1 MKVLSVQCAVRIH
14 AATLP
19 PQQPNTM
26 AAKKYDE
33 SSVKKL
39 RGIEPV
45 QRLPG
50 MYTRTS
56 DPTHIIQEAIDNA
69 ADEAFGEHA
78 DRIDVTVHRDGSVS
92 VADNGRGIPV
102 GLHPEEKIPT
112 VQLVL
117 TELHAGA
124 KFSKS
129 EADAAYKFSG
139 GLHGVGV
146 SVTNAL
152 SERLEVEVKREGA
165 IHRIVFENGAVKE
178 KLRKGKSIPAR
189 DTGTQLRIWPNKK
202 YFDSPKVVLPD
213 LERIVRSKAV
223 LLPGVKV
230 TLNVEGAKETTTREW
245 SYPEGMKGYLAELL
259 AGTEPVAPIFDGEK
273 YVTES
278 NGFAIGEGA
287 GWAFAFV
294 EEGKGS
300 GESYANL
307 IPTVAGGTHEA
318 GLRDGIFEAVK
329 AFAEHHN
336 MMPRGIKLMADDVW
350 SRTIYFLSA
359 KVLEP
364 QFHGQTKEKLSNRDA
379 IKLVSSMVRDPF
391 ELWMNSH
398 VDWGR
403 RIADVVI
410 KQAVERSRSVT
421 KVERKKSSSVVILP
435 EKLTDCESTD
445 TNDNELFLVEGDSAG
460 GSAKQAR
467 DKRFQAIYKMR
478 GKALNSWEVKREL
491 LFSNV
496 EIHDIAVAIG
506 VDPHGESDEPD
517 VSGLRY
523 GKIASMTDADVD
535 GAHISVLLLTL
546 FYRHFPK
553 LIELGHIYVA
563 SPPLYKIDVPA
574 QGKRPAKKLYAL
586 DEEERKSILDRARDE
601 GVRPE
606 SIKIQRFKG
615 LGEMNPD
622 QLWETTLC
630 PDTRRLLQ
638 VRIEDREQT
647 YTIFNMLMSKREAD
661 KRWAWMEEKGDQVE
675 ADV

>member
-1 MKVLSVQCAVRIH
+1 M
-14 AATLP
+14 P
-19 PQQPNTM
+19 
-26 AAKKYDE
+26 AKKYDE

-69 ADEAFGEHA
+69 ADEAFGGHA
-78 DRIDVTVHRDGSVS
+78 DRIEVTVHRDGSVT

-112 VQLVL
+112 VQLVF

-152 SERLEVEVKREGA
+152 SERLEVEVKREGGV
-165 IHRIVFENGAVKE
+165 HRIVFENGAVKE
-178 KLRKGKSIPAR
+178 KLKKGKSIPAK

-202 YFDSPKVVLPD
+202 YFDSSKVVLPD

-230 TLNVEGAKETTTREW
+230 TLNMEGAKETTTREW

-259 AGTEPVAPIFDGEK
+259 AGVEPVAPIFDGEK
-273 YVTES
+273 YVAEA

-294 EEGKGS
+294 EEGKGG

-336 MMPRGIKLMADDVW
+336 MMPRGIKLVADDVW

-379 IKLVSSMVRDPF
+379 MKLVSSMVRDPF

-410 KQAVERSRSVT
+410 KQAVERSRAVT
-421 KVERKKSSSVVILP
+421 KVERKKSSSVVMLP
-435 EKLTDCESTD
+435 EKLTDCESTE
-445 TNDNELFLVEGDSAG
+445 TSENELFLVEGDSAG

-491 LFSNV
+491 LFSNA

-506 VDPHGESDEPD
+506 VDPHGEGDEPD

-535 GAHISVLLLTL
+535 GAHIAVLLLTL

-563 SPPLYKIDVPA
+563 SPPLYKIDIPA
-574 QGKRPAKKLYAL
+574 QGKRPAKKMYAL

-601 GVRPE
+601 GMKLE

-615 LGEMNPD
+615 LGEMNPE

-638 VRIEDREQT
+638 VRIEDRGQT
-647 YTIFNMLMSKREAD
+647 YAIFNMLMSKREAD
-661 KRWAWMEEKGDQVE
+661 KRWAWMEEKGDTVE

>member
-1 MKVLSVQCAVRIH
+1 
-14 AATLP
+14 
-19 PQQPNTM
+19 M
-26 AAKKYDE
+26 AAKTYDE
-33 SSVKKL
+33 ASVKKL

-69 ADEAFGEHA
+69 ADEAVGGHA
-78 DRIDVTVHRDGSVS
+78 DRIDVTLHRDQSVT
-92 VADNGRGIPV
+92 VTDNGRGIPV
-102 GLHPEEKIPT
+102 GPHPEEKIPT
-112 VQLVL
+112 VQLVF

-124 KFSKS
+124 KFSRT

-152 SERLEVEVKREGA
+152 SERLEVEVKRDGGVY
-165 IHRIVFENGAVKE
+165 RIVFANGAVAH
-178 KLRKGKSIPAR
+178 KLKRLRSCPAKQ
-189 DTGTQLRIWPNKK
+189 TGTSLRIWPNTK
-202 YFDSPKVVLPD
+202 YFDSPKVSLPD

-223 LLPGVKV
+223 LLPGVEV
-230 TLNVEGAKETTTREW
+230 ALNIEGPKETTTRTW
-245 SYPEGMKGYLAELL
+245 SYPEGMKGYLTELL
-259 AGTEPVAPIFDGEK
+259 AEAQPVAAVFDGEN
-273 YVTES
+273 YIRERD
-278 NGFAIGEGA
+278 GFAVGEGA
-287 GWAFAFV
+287 AWAFAFV
-294 EEGKGS
+294 EEDKGY

-307 IPTVAGGTHEA
+307 IPTPAGGTHEA

-329 AFAEHHN
+329 AFVEHHD
-336 MMPRGIKLMADDVW
+336 MMPRGIRLVAEDVW
-350 SRTIYFLSA
+350 SRTVFFLSA
-359 KVLEP
+359 RVLEP

-379 IKLVSSMVRDPF
+379 FKLVSSMVRDPL
-391 ELWMNSH
+391 ELWLNRN
-398 VDWGR
+398 VEWGR
-403 RIADVVI
+403 KIAELVI
-410 KQAVERSRSVT
+410 RQAVERSRSVQ

-435 EKLTDCESTD
+435 EKLTDCET
-445 TNDNELFLVEGDSAG
+445 TRIEENELFLVEGDSAG

-506 VDPHGESDEPD
+506 VDPHGPDAEPD
-517 VSGLRY
+517 LSGLRY

-535 GAHISVLLLTL
+535 GAHIAVLLLTL

-553 LIELGHIYVA
+553 LIERGHIYVA
-563 SPPLYKIDVPA
+563 SPPLYKIEIPA
-574 QGKRPAKKLYAL
+574 LGKRPAKKLYAL
-586 DEEERKSILDRARDE
+586 DEEERKSIFDRARDD
-601 GVRPE
+601 GVKAD
-606 SIKIQRFKG
+606 SIGIQRFKG
-615 LGEMNPD
+615 LGEMNPE

-638 VRIEDREQT
+638 VRIEDRDQT
-647 YTIFNMLMSKREAD
+647 YAVFNMLMSKREAE
-661 KRWAWMEEKGDQVE
+661 RRCAWMEEKGDQVE

>member
-1 MKVLSVQCAVRIH
+1 MAV
-14 AATLP
+14 
-19 PQQPNTM
+19 
-26 AAKKYDE
+26 KKYDE
-33 SSVKKL
+33 SSVQKI

-78 DRIDVTVHRDGSVS
+78 NQIDVTLHRDGSVT
-92 VADNGRGIPV
+92 VTDNGRGIPV
-102 GLHPEEKIPT
+102 GMHPVEKIPT
-112 VQLVL
+112 VQLVF

-129 EADAAYKFSG
+129 AADAAYKFSG

-152 SERLEVEVKREGA
+152 AERLEVDIKREGA
-165 IHRIVFENGAVKE
+165 LHRIVFEDGVVMQKLKKVKA
-178 KLRKGKSIPAR
+178 LPAK
-189 DTGTQLRIWPNKK
+189 DTGTSLRIWPNKK
-202 YFDSPKVVLPD
+202 YFDSPKISLPD

-230 TLNVEGAKETTTREW
+230 SLNIEGPKETTSRTW
-245 SYPEGMKGYLAELL
+245 TYPEGMKGYLKEML
-259 AGTEPVAPIFDGEK
+259 AGAEPVGEIFDGEN
-273 YVTES
+273 YITEA
-278 NGFAIGEGA
+278 NGYALGEGA
-287 GWAFAFV
+287 GWAFAV
-294 EEGKGS
+294 VDEAKGY

-307 IPTVAGGTHEA
+307 IPTPAGGTHES
-318 GLRDGIFEAVK
+318 GLRDGIFDAVK

-350 SRTIYFLSA
+350 SKTIYFLSA

-379 IKLVSSMVRDPF
+379 FKLVATMVRDPF
-391 ELWMNSH
+391 ELWLNTH
-398 VDWGR
+398 VEFGR
-403 RIADVVI
+403 KIAEVVI
-410 KQAVERSRSVT
+410 RQAVERSRSVQ
-421 KVERKKSSSVVILP
+421 KVERKKSSSVVMLP
-435 EKLTDCESTD
+435 EKLTDCEASDITQ
-445 TNDNELFLVEGDSAG
+445 NELFLVEGDSAG

-478 GKALNSWEVKREL
+478 GKALNSWEVKRDL
-491 LFSNV
+491 LFSNA

-506 VDPHGESDEPD
+506 VDPHEAGTEPD
-517 VSGLRY
+517 LSGLRY

-553 LIELGHIYVA
+553 LIENGNIYIA
-563 SPPLYKIDVPA
+563 SPPLYKIDIPA

-586 DEEERKSILDRARDE
+586 DEEERKSTLDRARDE
-601 GVRPE
+601 GIKVD
-606 SIKIQRFKG
+606 SIRIQRFKG
-615 LGEMNPD
+615 LGEMNPE

-638 VRIEDREQT
+638 VRIEDRDT
-647 YTIFNMLMSKREAD
+647 TLALFNMLMSKRESEA
-661 KRWAWMEEKGDQVE
+661 RCAWMEEKGDQVE

>member
-1 MKVLSVQCAVRIH
+1 M
-14 AATLP
+14 AT
-19 PQQPNTM
+19 
-26 AAKKYDE
+26 KKYDE
-33 SSVKKL
+33 ASVRKL

-50 MYTRTS
+50 MYTRIN

-69 ADEAFGEHA
+69 ADEAFGGHA
-78 DRIDVTVHRDGSVS
+78 NRIDVTVHRDGSVT

-102 GLHPEEKIPT
+102 GMHPEEKIPT
-112 VQLVL
+112 VELVF

-124 KFSKS
+124 KFSKT

-152 SERLEVEVKREGA
+152 SERLELEVRREGGV
-165 IHRIVFENGAVKE
+165 HVIVFENGAVAQ
-178 KLRKGKSIPAR
+178 KLKRIGNAGRNES
-189 DTGTQLRIWPNKK
+189 GTKLTIWPNKK
-202 YFDSPKVVLPD
+202 YFDSPKVSLPD

-223 LLPGVKV
+223 LLPGVQV
-230 TLNVEGAKETTTREW
+230 TLSIEGPKETTTRRW
-245 SYPEGMKGYLAELL
+245 SYPEGMKDYLKELL
-259 AGTEPVAPIFDGEK
+259 GDNEAIAPIFDGEK
-273 YVTES
+273 YVQEG
-278 NGFAIGEGA
+278 NGFAPGEGA

-294 EEGKGS
+294 DEIKGH

-307 IPTVAGGTHEA
+307 IPTPAGGTHEA
-318 GLRDGIFEAVK
+318 GLRDGVFEAVK

-336 MMPRGIKLMADDVW
+336 MMPRGIKLQSDDIW
-350 SRTIYFLSA
+350 SRTVFFLSA

-379 IKLVSSMVRDPF
+379 LKLVSSMVRDPF
-391 ELWMNSH
+391 ELWLNSH
-398 VDWGR
+398 VDHGR
-403 RIADVVI
+403 RIAELAI
-410 KQAVERSRSVT
+410 RQAVDRSRTVQ
-421 KVERKKSSSVVILP
+421 KVERKKSSSVVMLP
-435 EKLTDCESTD
+435 EKLTDCESTSVQE
-445 TNDNELFLVEGDSAG
+445 NELFLVEGDSAG

-467 DKRFQAIYKMR
+467 DKRYQAIYKMR

-491 LFSNV
+491 LFSNA
-496 EIHDIAVAIG
+496 EIHDIAVAVG
-506 VDPHGESDEPD
+506 VDPHGEEDNPD
-517 VSGLRY
+517 LSGLRY

-553 LIELGHIYVA
+553 LIEQGHIYVA
-563 SPPLYKIDVPA
+563 CPPLYKVDVPA
-574 QGKRPAKKLYAL
+574 QGKKPARKLYAL
-586 DEEERKSILDRARDE
+586 DDEELKSIRDRARDD
-601 GVRPE
+601 G
-606 SIKIQRFKG
+606 IKADSLQVQRFKG
-615 LGEMNPD
+615 LGEMNPG

-638 VRIEDREQT
+638 VRIEDRDRT
-647 YTIFNMLMSKREAD
+647 YALFQMLMSKKEAE
-661 KRWAWMEEKGDQVE
+661 RRCAWMEEKGDTVE

>member
-1 MKVLSVQCAVRIH
+1 M
-14 AATLP
+14 T
-19 PQQPNTM
+19 
-26 AAKKYDE
+26 AKRYDE

-69 ADEAFGEHA
+69 ADEAYGEHA
-78 DRIDVTVHRDGSVS
+78 DRIDVTVHRDGSVT

-112 VQLVL
+112 VQLVF

-124 KFSKS
+124 KFART

-152 SERLEVEVKREGA
+152 SERLEVEVRREGGVHA
-165 IHRIVFENGAVKE
+165 MAFADGVVAR
-178 KLRKGKSIPAR
+178 KLKRVRNCAKN
-189 DTGTQLRIWPNKK
+189 DTGTSVHIWPNKK
-202 YFDSPKVVLPD
+202 YFDSPKISLPD

-230 TLNVEGAKETTTREW
+230 TFNIEGAKETTTRTW
-245 SYPEGMKGYLAELL
+245 SYPDGMRGYLTELL
-259 AGTEPVAPIFDGEK
+259 ADAQPVAPIFEGEK
-273 YVTES
+273 YVQEG
-278 NGFAIGEGA
+278 NGFAAGEGA

-294 EEGKGS
+294 EEAKGY

-307 IPTVAGGTHEA
+307 IPTPAGGTHEA
-318 GLRDGIFEAVK
+318 GLREGLFEAIK
-329 AFAEHHN
+329 AFADHHN
-336 MMPRGIKLMADDVW
+336 MMPRGIKLQSDDVW
-350 SRTIYFLSA
+350 SRVVFFLSA

-379 IKLVSSMVRDPF
+379 VKLVSSMVRDPF
-391 ELWMNSH
+391 ELWLSTH
-398 VDWGR
+398 VEHGR
-403 RIADVVI
+403 KIAELAI
-410 KQAVERSRSVT
+410 QQAVERSRSVQ

-435 EKLTDCESTD
+435 EKLTDCESSELGE
-445 TNDNELFLVEGDSAG
+445 NELYLVEGDSAG

-491 LFSNV
+491 LFSNA
-496 EIHDIAVAIG
+496 EIHDIAVAVG

-517 VSGLRY
+517 LSGLRY
-523 GKIASMTDADVD
+523 GKIGSLTDADVD

-553 LIELGHIYVA
+553 LIERGHIYIA
-563 SPPLYKIDVPA
+563 CPPLYKVDVSGHA
-574 QGKRPAKKLYAL
+574 KRPARKLYAL
-586 DEEERKSILDRARDE
+586 DDEELKAILDRARDD
-601 GVRPE
+601 GVKTE
-606 SIKIQRFKG
+606 SISIQRFKG
-615 LGEMNPD
+615 LGEMNPE
-622 QLWETTLC
+622 QLWETTLN

-638 VRIEDREQT
+638 VKIEDRDKT
-647 YTIFNMLMSKREAD
+647 YALFNMLMSRKEAE
-661 KRWAWMEEKGDQVE
+661 RRCAWMEEKGDQVE

>member
-1 MKVLSVQCAVRIH
+1 
-14 AATLP
+14 
-19 PQQPNTM
+19 M
-26 AAKKYDE
+26 AARKYDE

-69 ADEAFGEHA
+69 ADEAVGGHA
-78 DRIDVTVHRDGSVS
+78 DRIDVTLHRDGSVT
-92 VADNGRGIPV
+92 VTDNGRGIPV
-102 GLHPEEKIPT
+102 GMHPEEKIPT
-112 VQLVL
+112 VQLVF

-124 KFSKS
+124 KFSKTA
-129 EADAAYKFSG
+129 ADAAYKFSG

-152 SERLEVEVKREGA
+152 SERLEVEVKRDGGV
-165 IHRIVFENGAVKE
+165 HRIVFENGAVAQKMK
-178 KLRKGKSIPAR
+178 KLRGSPAR
-189 DTGTQLRIWPNKK
+189 ETGTSLRIWPNRK
-202 YFDSPKVVLPD
+202 YFDTPKVSLPD

-223 LLPGVKV
+223 LLPGVRV
-230 TLNVEGAKETTTREW
+230 TLNIEGAQETVTRTW

-259 AGTEPVAPIFDGEK
+259 ADVEPVAAIFDGENYIK
-273 YVTES
+273 EA
-278 NGFAIGEGA
+278 NGYAVGEGA

-294 EEGKGS
+294 EGEKGY

-307 IPTVAGGTHEA
+307 IPTPAGGTHEA

-336 MMPRGIKLMADDVW
+336 MMPRGIRLMADDVW
-350 SRTIYFLSA
+350 SRTVYFLSA

-364 QFHGQTKEKLSNRDA
+364 QFHGQTKEKMSNRDA
-379 IKLVSSMVRDPF
+379 LKLVSTMVRDPF
-391 ELWMNSH
+391 ELWLNGH
-398 VDWGR
+398 VEWGR
-403 RIADVVI
+403 RIADLVI
-410 KQAVERSRSVT
+410 RQAVERSRAVQ
-421 KVERKKSSSVVILP
+421 KVERRKSSSVVILP
-435 EKLTDCESTD
+435 EKLTDCETTSLEE
-445 TNDNELFLVEGDSAG
+445 NELFLVEGDSAG

-491 LFSNV
+491 LFSNA

-506 VDPHGESDEPD
+506 VDPHGTDAEPD
-517 VSGLRY
+517 LAGLRY

-553 LIELGHIYVA
+553 LIERGHIYVA
-563 SPPLYKIDVPA
+563 SPPLYKIDIPA
-574 QGKRPAKKLYAL
+574 HGKRPAKKLYAL
-586 DEEERKSILDRARDE
+586 DEEERKSIFDRARDE
-601 GVRPE
+601 GIKAE
-606 SIKIQRFKG
+606 SLKIQRFKG
-615 LGEMNPD
+615 LGEMNPE

-647 YTIFNMLMSKREAD
+647 LALFNMLMSKREAEQ
-661 KRWAWMEEKGDQVE
+661 RCAWMEEKGDQVE

>member
-1 MKVLSVQCAVRIH
+1 MAV
-14 AATLP
+14 
-19 PQQPNTM
+19 
-26 AAKKYDE
+26 KKYDE

-69 ADEAFGEHA
+69 ADESFGGHA
-78 DRIDVTVHRDGSVS
+78 DRVDVTLHRDGSVT
-92 VADNGRGIPV
+92 VTDNGRGIPV
-102 GLHPEEKIPT
+102 GPHPVEKIPT

-124 KFSKS
+124 KFSKT
-129 EADAAYKFSG
+129 EADSAYKFSG

-165 IHRIVFENGAVKE
+165 VYRIVFANGAVAE
-178 KLRKGKSIPAR
+178 KLKRLRNCPAR
-189 DTGTQLRIWPNKK
+189 DTGTSLRIWPNKK
-202 YFDSPKVVLPD
+202 YFDSPKVSLPD

-230 TLNVEGAKETTTREW
+230 TLNIEGTKETTTHSW

-259 AGTEPVAPIFDGEK
+259 ADAQPVAAIFDGENYIK
-273 YVTES
+273 EA
-278 NGFAIGEGA
+278 NGYAVGEGA
-287 GWAFAFV
+287 GWAVAFV
-294 EEGKGS
+294 EEIKGY

-307 IPTVAGGTHEA
+307 IPTPAGGTHEA
-318 GLRDGIFEAVK
+318 GLRDGLFDAVK

-336 MMPRGIKLMADDVW
+336 MMPRGVKLMADDVW
-350 SRTIYFLSA
+350 SRAVYFLSA

-364 QFHGQTKEKLSNRDA
+364 QFHGQTKEKISNRDA
-379 IKLVSSMVRDPF
+379 FKLVSTMVRDPF
-391 ELWMNSH
+391 ELWLNSH

-403 RIADVVI
+403 KIAELVI
-410 KQAVERSRSVT
+410 RQAVERSRSVE
-421 KVERKKSSSVVILP
+421 KIERKKSSGVVILP
-435 EKLTDCESTD
+435 EKLTDCEITD
-445 TNDNELFLVEGDSAG
+445 CAENELFLVEGDSAG

-491 LFSNV
+491 LFSNA

-506 VDPHGESDEPD
+506 VDPHGTDTDPD
-517 VSGLRY
+517 LSGLRY

-535 GAHISVLLLTL
+535 GAHIAVLLLTL

-553 LIELGHIYVA
+553 LIERGHIYVA
-563 SPPLYKIDVPA
+563 SPPLYKIDIPA

-586 DEEERKSILDRARDE
+586 DEEERKSIFDRASDE
-601 GVRPE
+601 GIKTE

-615 LGEMNPD
+615 LGEMNPE

-638 VRIEDREQT
+638 VRIEDREHT
-647 YTIFNMLMSKREAD
+647 LAMFNMLMSKREAE
-661 KRWAWMEEKGDQVE
+661 RRCAWMEEKGDQVE

>member
-1 MKVLSVQCAVRIH
+1 
-14 AATLP
+14 
-19 PQQPNTM
+19 M
-26 AAKKYDE
+26 AQKKYDE
-33 SSVKKL
+33 ASVKKL

-50 MYTRTS
+50 MYTRTT

-69 ADEAFGEHA
+69 ADEAFGGHA
-78 DRIDVTVHRDGSVS
+78 NRIDVTLHRDGSVS

-102 GLHPEEKIPT
+102 GMHPEEKIPT
-112 VQLVL
+112 VQLVF

-124 KFSKS
+124 KFSKT

-152 SERLEVEVKREGA
+152 SERLEVEVRRDGGV
-165 IHRIVFENGAVKE
+165 HVIVFENGVVAQKM
-178 KLRKGKSIPAR
+178 KRTGNAGR
-189 DTGTQLRIWPNKK
+189 NDTGTALRIWPNRK
-202 YFDSPKVVLPD
+202 YFDSPKISVPD

-223 LLPGVKV
+223 LLPGVQV
-230 TLNVEGAKETTTREW
+230 TLNIEGPKETTTRTW
-245 SYPEGMKGYLAELL
+245 SYPEGMKGYLQELL
-259 AGTEPVAPIFDGEK
+259 GENEAVAPIFDGEK
-273 YVTES
+273 YVQEA
-278 NGFAIGEGA
+278 NGFAPGEGA

-294 EEGKGS
+294 EELKGY

-307 IPTVAGGTHEA
+307 IPTPAGGTHEA
-318 GLRDGIFEAVK
+318 GLRDGVFEAVK

-336 MMPRGIKLMADDVW
+336 MMPRGIKLQSDDIW
-350 SRTIYFLSA
+350 SRTVFFLSA

-364 QFHGQTKEKLSNRDA
+364 QFHGQTKEKLSSRDA
-379 IKLVSSMVRDPF
+379 LKLVSSMVRDPF
-391 ELWMNSH
+391 ELWLNSH
-398 VDWGR
+398 VDYGR
-403 RIADVVI
+403 KIAELAV
-410 KQAVERSRSVT
+410 KQAVERSRSVQ
-421 KVERKKSSSVVILP
+421 KVERKKSSSVVMLP
-435 EKLTDCESTD
+435 EKLTDCESTHI
-445 TNDNELFLVEGDSAG
+445 NENELFLVEGDSAG

-491 LFSNV
+491 LFSNA
-496 EIHDIAVAIG
+496 EIHDIAVAVG
-506 VDPHGESDEPD
+506 VDPHGENDEPD
-517 VSGLRY
+517 LSGLRY

-553 LIELGHIYVA
+553 LIERGHIYVA
-563 SPPLYKIDVPA
+563 CPPLYKVDVPA
-574 QGKRPAKKLYAL
+574 QGKKPARKQYAL
-586 DEEERKSILDRARDE
+586 DDEELKSIRERAIDD
-601 GVRPE
+601 GAKPE
-606 SIKIQRFKG
+606 ALSVQRFKG
-615 LGEMNPD
+615 LGEMNPG

-647 YTIFNMLMSKREAD
+647 FTLFNMLMSKKEAE
-661 KRWAWMEEKGDQVE
+661 RRCAWMEEKGDQVE

>member
-1 MKVLSVQCAVRIH
+1 MAVR
-14 AATLP
+14 
-19 PQQPNTM
+19 
-26 AAKKYDE
+26 KYDE
-33 SSVKKL
+33 ASVRKL

-69 ADEAFGEHA
+69 ADEAYGGHA
-78 DRIDVTVHRDGSVS
+78 TRIDVTVHRDGSVTVS
-92 VADNGRGIPV
+92 DNGRGIPV
-102 GLHPEEKIPT
+102 GIHPEERIPT

-124 KFSKS
+124 KFSKDDV
-129 EADAAYKFSG
+129 DAAYKFSG

-152 SERLEVEVKREGA
+152 SERLEVEVRREGQ
-165 IHRIVFENGAVKE
+165 IHAMAFANGAVAQ
-178 KLRKGKSIPAR
+178 KLKVKGKCSR
-189 DTGTQLRIWPNKK
+189 NDTGTSLSIWPNHK
-202 YFDSPKVVLPD
+202 YFDSPKVSLPD

-230 TLNVEGAKETTTREW
+230 TLNIEGSKETTSRTW
-245 SYPEGMKGYLAELL
+245 NYPEGMKGYLEELL
-259 AGTEPVAPIFDGEK
+259 AEAQPVAPIFVGDK
-273 YVTES
+273 YVQEA
-278 NGFAIGEGA
+278 NGFAVGEGA

-294 EEGKGS
+294 EDGKGY

-307 IPTVAGGTHEA
+307 IPTPAGGTHEA
-318 GLRDGIFEAVK
+318 GLRDGIFDAIR

-336 MMPRGIKLMADDVW
+336 MMPRGIRLQADDVW
-350 SRTIYFLSA
+350 SRTVYFLSA

-379 IKLVSSMVRDPF
+379 LKLVSAMARDPF
-391 ELWMNSH
+391 ELWLNTH
-398 VDWGR
+398 VDYGR
-403 RIADVVI
+403 KIAELAI
-410 KQAVERSRSVT
+410 RAAVERSRTVQ
-421 KVERKKSSSVVILP
+421 KVERKKSSSVVMLP
-435 EKLTDCESTD
+435 EKLTDCESSD
-445 TNDNELFLVEGDSAG
+445 LAENELFLVEGDSAG

-491 LFSNV
+491 LFSNA
-496 EIHDIAVAIG
+496 EIHDIAVAVG
-506 VDPHGESDEPD
+506 VDPHGEGDEPD
-517 VSGLRY
+517 LSGLRY
-523 GKIASMTDADVD
+523 GKIASLTDADVD

-553 LIELGHIYVA
+553 LIERGHIYVGC
-563 SPPLYKIDVPA
+563 PPLYKVDVPA
-574 QGKRPAKKLYAL
+574 QGKRPAKKVYAL
-586 DEEERKSILDRARDE
+586 DDEELKTLLDRVRDD
-601 GVRPE
+601 GIRVE
-606 SIKIQRFKG
+606 SLSIQRFKG
-615 LGEMNPD
+615 LGEMNPT

-638 VRIEDREQT
+638 VKIEDRGKT
-647 YTIFNMLMSKREAD
+647 YALFNMLI
-661 KRWAWMEEKGDQVE
+661 
-675 ADV
+675 

>member
-1 MKVLSVQCAVRIH
+1 
-14 AATLP
+14 
-19 PQQPNTM
+19 M
-26 AAKKYDE
+26 AKRYDE

-78 DRIDVTVHRDGSVS
+78 KRIDVTLHRDGSVT
-92 VADNGRGIPV
+92 VADDGRGIPV
-102 GLHPEEKIPT
+102 GLHPTEKIPT
-112 VQLVL
+112 VELVF

-124 KFSKS
+124 KFSRT

-165 IHRIVFENGAVKE
+165 VHRVVFENGAVRE
-178 KLRKGKSIPAR
+178 KLKKIKTCGPR

-202 YFDSPKVVLPD
+202 YFDSPKVVMTD

-230 TLNVEGAKETTTREW
+230 TLNIEGAKDTESRTW
-245 SYPEGMKGYLAELL
+245 SYPEGMKGYLADLL
-259 AGTEPVAPIFDGEK
+259 ADSQAVAPIFDGEK
-273 YVTES
+273 YATEA

-294 EEGKGS
+294 EEKGY

-307 IPTVAGGTHEA
+307 IPTPAGGTHEA

-336 MMPRGIKLMADDVW
+336 MMPRGIRLMADDVW
-350 SRTIYFLSA
+350 SRTVFFLSA

-379 IKLVSSMVRDPF
+379 VKLVSSMVRDPF

-398 VDWGR
+398 VDFGR
-403 RIADVVI
+403 KIADLSI
-410 KQAVERSRSVT
+410 RQAIERSKSVQ

-445 TNDNELFLVEGDSAG
+445 IGENELFLVEGDSAG

-506 VDPHGESDEPD
+506 VDPHGEDDSPD
-517 VSGLRY
+517 LSGLRY

-553 LIELGHIYVA
+553 LIERGHIFVA
-563 SPPLYKIDVPA
+563 SPPLYKIDIPA
-574 QGKRPAKKLYAL
+574 QGKRPMRKLYAL
-586 DEEERKSILDRARDE
+586 DEEERKSILDRARDD
-601 GVRPE
+601 GIRVE
-606 SIKIQRFKG
+606 SIRIQRFKG

-622 QLWETTLC
+622 QLWETALC
-630 PDTRRLLQ
+630 PDTRRLLK
-638 VRIEDREQT
+638 VRIEDRDAT
-647 YTIFNMLMSKREAD
+647 YRIFNMLMSKREAE
-661 KRWAWMEEKGDQVE
+661 KRCAWMEEKGDTVE

>member
-1 MKVLSVQCAVRIH
+1 MS
-14 AATLP
+14 
-19 PQQPNTM
+19 NM

-33 SSVKKL
+33 SSVRKL

-50 MYTRTS
+50 MYTRTT

-69 ADEAFGEHA
+69 ADEAFGGHA
-78 DRIDVTVHRDGSVS
+78 DRIDVTLHRDGSVT
-92 VADNGRGIPV
+92 VTDNGRGIPV
-102 GLHPEEKIPT
+102 GMHPEEKIPT

-124 KFSKS
+124 KFSKNES
-129 EADAAYKFSG
+129 DAAYKFSG
-139 GLHGVGV
+139 GLHGVV
-146 SVTNAL
+146 ISVTNAL
-152 SERLEVEVKREGA
+152 AERLEVEVKREGGC
-165 IHRIVFENGAVKE
+165 HRIVFENGVVRE
-178 KLRKGKSIPAR
+178 KLKLVRKCGPR
-189 DTGTQLRIWPNKK
+189 DSGTSLRIWPNRK
-202 YFDSPKVVLPD
+202 YFDSPKVSLPD

-230 TLNVEGAKETTTREW
+230 TLDIEGPKETETRTW
-245 SYPEGMKGYLAELL
+245 SYPEGMKGYLSELL
-259 AGTEPVAPIFDGEK
+259 AEAQPVAPIFDGEK
-273 YVTES
+273 YVTEPD
-278 NGFAIGEGA
+278 GFAVGEGA
-287 GWAFAFV
+287 GWAFAFID
-294 EEGKGS
+294 EGKGG

-307 IPTVAGGTHEA
+307 IPTPAGGTHEA

-329 AFAEHHN
+329 AFAEHHS
-336 MMPRGIKLMADDVW
+336 MMPRGIKLMPDDVW

-403 RIADVVI
+403 RIAELVI
-410 KQAVERSRSVT
+410 RQAVERSRSVT
-421 KVERKKSSSVVILP
+421 KVERRKSSSVVILP
-435 EKLTDCESTD
+435 EKLTDCESTVIRE
-445 TNDNELFLVEGDSAG
+445 NELFLVEGDSAG

-467 DKRFQAIYKMR
+467 DNRFQAIYKMR

-496 EIHDIAVAIG
+496 EIHDIAVAVG
-506 VDPHGESDEPD
+506 VDPHGDSDEPD
-517 VSGLRY
+517 LSGLRY

-553 LIELGHIYVA
+553 LIEHGHIYVA

-586 DEEERKSILDRARDE
+586 DEEERKSIVDRARDD
-601 GVRPE
+601 GVKPE
-606 SIKIQRFKG
+606 SLRIQRFKG
-615 LGEMNPD
+615 LGEMNPE

-638 VRIEDREQT
+638 VRIEDREKT
-647 YTIFNMLMSKREAD
+647 FAIFNMLMSKREAD
-661 KRWAWMEEKGDQVE
+661 KRCAWMEEKGDTVE

>member
-1 MKVLSVQCAVRIH
+1 
-14 AATLP
+14 
-19 PQQPNTM
+19 M
-26 AAKKYDE
+26 AAKRYDE

-69 ADEAFGEHA
+69 ADEALGGHA
-78 DRIDVTVHRDGSVS
+78 DRIDVTVHRDGSVT
-92 VADNGRGIPV
+92 VTDNGRGIPV

-112 VQLVL
+112 VELVL

-124 KFSKS
+124 KFART

-152 SERLEVEVKREGA
+152 SERLEVEVKRDGDVHEIA
-165 IHRIVFENGAVKE
+165 FTNGAVSR
-178 KLRKGKSIPAR
+178 KLKRVRSCKKNE
-189 DTGTQLRIWPNKK
+189 TGTSLRIWPNKK
-202 YFDSPKVVLPD
+202 YFDSAKVSLD
-213 LERIVRSKAV
+213 ELERIVRSKAV

-230 TLNVEGAKETTTREW
+230 TLNIEGAKETSQRTW
-245 SYPEGMKGYLAELL
+245 SYPEGMKGYLSELL
-259 AGTEPVAPIFDGEK
+259 AQSQPVAPIFDGEK
-273 YVTES
+273 YVQEAD
-278 NGFAIGEGA
+278 GFAVGEGA

-294 EEGKGS
+294 EDDKGA

-307 IPTVAGGTHEA
+307 IPTPAGGTHEA
-318 GLRDGIFEAVK
+318 GLREGVFDAIK
-329 AFAEHHN
+329 AFAEHHS
-336 MMPRGIKLMADDVW
+336 MTPRGIKLLPDDAW
-350 SRTIYFLSA
+350 SRTVFFLSA
-359 KVLEP
+359 RVLEP

-379 IKLVSSMVRDPF
+379 VKLVSSMVRDPF
-391 ELWMNSH
+391 ELWLNGH

-403 RIADVVI
+403 KIAELVV
-410 KQAVERSRSVT
+410 KQAVERSRAVQ
-421 KVERKKSSSVVILP
+421 KVERRKSSSVVMLP
-435 EKLTDCESTD
+435 EKLTDCEST
-445 TNDNELFLVEGDSAG
+445 NLAENELYLVEGDSAG

-491 LFSNV
+491 LFSNA

-506 VDPHGESDEPD
+506 VDPHGENDDPD
-517 VSGLRY
+517 LSGLRY
-523 GKIASMTDADVD
+523 GKVASMTDADVD

-553 LIELGHIYVA
+553 LIERGHIYVA
-563 SPPLYKIDVPA
+563 SPPLYKVDVPGH
-574 QGKRPAKKLYAL
+574 GKRLQKKLYAL
-586 DEEERKSILDRARDE
+586 DDDELKSILDRARDD
-601 GVRPE
+601 GVKKE
-606 SIKIQRFKG
+606 SVSIQRFKG
-615 LGEMNPD
+615 LGEMNPA
-622 QLWETTLC
+622 QLWETTLN

-638 VRIEDREQT
+638 VRIEDRDNT
-647 YTIFNMLMSKREAD
+647 FKIFNMLMSKKEAE
-661 KRWAWMEEKGDQVE
+661 RRCAWMEEKGGEVE

>member
-1 MKVLSVQCAVRIH
+1 
-14 AATLP
+14 
-19 PQQPNTM
+19 M

-33 SSVKKL
+33 SSVRKL

-78 DRIDVTVHRDGSVS
+78 DRIDVTVHRDGSVTVS
-92 VADNGRGIPV
+92 DNGRGIPV

-112 VQLVL
+112 VQLVF

-124 KFSKS
+124 KFART

-152 SERLEVEVKREGA
+152 SERLEVEVRREGGVHA
-165 IHRIVFENGAVKE
+165 MAFADGAVAR
-178 KLRKGKSIPAR
+178 KLKRVRNCAKN
-189 DTGTQLRIWPNKK
+189 DTGTSVHIWPNKK
-202 YFDSPKVVLPD
+202 YFDSPKVSLPD

-230 TLNVEGAKETTTREW
+230 TLNIEGAKETATRTW
-245 SYPEGMKGYLAELL
+245 SYPDGMKGYLAELL
-259 AGTEPVAPIFDGEK
+259 ADAQPVAPIFEGEK
-273 YVTES
+273 YVQEG
-278 NGFAIGEGA
+278 NGFAAGEGA

-294 EEGKGS
+294 EEAKGY

-307 IPTVAGGTHEA
+307 IPTPAGGTHEA
-318 GLRDGIFEAVK
+318 GLRDGLFEAVK
-329 AFAEHHN
+329 AFADHHN
-336 MMPRGIKLMADDVW
+336 MMPRGIKLQSDDVW
-350 SRTIYFLSA
+350 SRVVFFLSA

-379 IKLVSSMVRDPF
+379 VKLVSSMVRDPF
-391 ELWMNSH
+391 ELWLSTH
-398 VDWGR
+398 VEHGR
-403 RIADVVI
+403 KIADLAI
-410 KQAVERSRSVT
+410 RQAVERSRAVQ

-435 EKLTDCESTD
+435 EKLTDCESGEIGE
-445 TNDNELFLVEGDSAG
+445 NELYLVEGDSAG

-467 DKRFQAIYKMR
+467 NKRFQAIYKMR
-478 GKALNSWEVKREL
+478 GKALNSWEVKREV
-491 LFSNV
+491 LFSNA
-496 EIHDIAVAIG
+496 EIHDIAVAVG
-506 VDPHGESDEPD
+506 VDPHGESDNPD
-517 VSGLRY
+517 LSGLRY
-523 GKIASMTDADVD
+523 GKIGSLTDADVD
-535 GAHISVLLLTL
+535 GAHIAVLLLTL

-553 LIELGHIYVA
+553 LIERGHIYIA
-563 SPPLYKIDVPA
+563 CPPLYKVDVPGH
-574 QGKRPAKKLYAL
+574 GKRPARKLYAL
-586 DEEERKSILDRARDE
+586 DDEELKSILDRARDD
-601 GVRPE
+601 GIRTE
-606 SIKIQRFKG
+606 SISIQRFKG
-615 LGEMNPD
+615 LGEMNPE
-622 QLWETTLC
+622 QLWETTLN

-638 VRIEDREQT
+638 VKIEDRDKT
-647 YTIFNMLMSKREAD
+647 YAMFNMLMSRREAEQ
-661 KRWAWMEEKGDQVE
+661 RCAWMEEKGDQVE

>member
-1 MKVLSVQCAVRIH
+1 MPLNRI
-14 AATLP
+14 TRSGFSE
-19 PQQPNTM
+19 QRM
-26 AAKKYDE
+26 AQKKYDE

-69 ADEAFGEHA
+69 ADEAYGGHA
-78 DRIDVTVHRDGSVS
+78 TRIDVTLHRDGSVTVS
-92 VADNGRGIPV
+92 DDGRGIPV
-102 GLHPEEKIPT
+102 GMHPEEKIPT
-112 VQLVL
+112 VQLVF

-129 EADAAYKFSG
+129 DTEAAYKFSG

-152 SERLEVEVKREGA
+152 SDRLEVEVRREGA
-165 IHRIVFENGAVKE
+165 LHAMVFANGVVDE
-178 KLRKGKSIPAR
+178 KLKVKGKIGKNE
-189 DTGTQLRIWPNKK
+189 TGTLLRIWPNKK
-202 YFDSPKVVLPD
+202 YFDSPKVSLPD

-230 TLNVEGAKETTTREW
+230 TLNIEGPRETTTHNW

-259 AGTEPVAPIFDGEK
+259 ADAQPVAPIFDGEK
-273 YVTES
+273 YVQEA
-278 NGFAIGEGA
+278 NGFAVGEGA

-294 EEGKGS
+294 EELKGY

-307 IPTVAGGTHEA
+307 IPTPAGGTHEA
-318 GLRDGIFEAVK
+318 GLRDGLFEAVK
-329 AFAEHHN
+329 AFAEHHS
-336 MMPRGIKLMADDVW
+336 MMPRGIKLQSDDVW
-350 SRTIYFLSA
+350 SRTVFFLSA

-379 IKLVSSMVRDPF
+379 LKLVSSMVRDPF
-391 ELWMNSH
+391 ELWLNTH
-398 VDWGR
+398 VDQGR
-403 RIADVVI
+403 KIADLVI
-410 KQAVERSRSVT
+410 RQAVERSRSVQ
-421 KVERKKSSSVVILP
+421 KVERKKSSSVVMLP
-435 EKLTDCESTD
+435 EKLTDCESSALA
-445 TNDNELFLVEGDSAG
+445 DNELFLVEGDSAG

-478 GKALNSWEVKREL
+478 GKALNSWEVKRDL
-491 LFSNV
+491 LFSNA
-496 EIHDIAVAIG
+496 EIHDIAVAVG
-506 VDPHGESDEPD
+506 VDPHGDEDTPD
-517 VSGLRY
+517 LSGLRY

-546 FYRHFPK
+546 FYKHFPK
-553 LIELGHIYVA
+553 LIERGHIYVA
-563 SPPLYKIDVPA
+563 CPPLYKVDLPGL
-574 QGKRPAKKLYAL
+574 GKRPPKKVYAL
-586 DEEERKSILDRARDE
+586 DDEERKSILDRARDD
-601 GVRPE
+601 GIKME
-606 SIKIQRFKG
+606 SISIQRFKG
-615 LGEMNPD
+615 LGEMNPG

-638 VRIEDREQT
+638 VRIEDRAHT
-647 YTIFNMLMSKREAD
+647 LAMFNMLMSKKEAES
-661 KRWAWMEEKGDQVE
+661 RCNWMEEKGDQVE

>member
-1 MKVLSVQCAVRIH
+1 
-14 AATLP
+14 
-19 PQQPNTM
+19 M

-33 SSVKKL
+33 ASVKKL

-69 ADEAFGEHA
+69 ADEALGGHA
-78 DRIDVTVHRDGSVS
+78 NRIDVTLHRDQSVT
-92 VADNGRGIPV
+92 VTDNGRGIPV
-102 GLHPEEKIPT
+102 GPHPEEKIPT
-112 VQLVL
+112 VQLVF

-124 KFSKS
+124 KFSRT
-129 EADAAYKFSG
+129 EVDAAYKFSG

-152 SERLEVEVKREGA
+152 SERLEVEGKRDGGVYCISFA
-165 IHRIVFENGAVKE
+165 NGMVAQKLKRLRNCPAKE
-178 KLRKGKSIPAR
+178 
-189 DTGTQLRIWPNKK
+189 TGTSLRIWPNAK
-202 YFDSPKVVLPD
+202 YFDSPKISLPD

-223 LLPGVKV
+223 LLPGVEV
-230 TLNVEGAKETTTREW
+230 TLNIEGPKETATRTW
-245 SYPEGMKGYLAELL
+245 SYPEGMKGYLTELL
-259 AGTEPVAPIFDGEK
+259 AEAQPIAAIFDGEN
-273 YVTES
+273 YIREG
-278 NGFAIGEGA
+278 NGFAAGEGA
-287 GWAFAFV
+287 AWAFAFV
-294 EEGKGS
+294 EEDKGY

-307 IPTVAGGTHEA
+307 IPTPAGGTHEA

-329 AFAEHHN
+329 AFVEHHD
-336 MMPRGIKLMADDVW
+336 MTPRGIKLVAEDVW
-350 SRTIYFLSA
+350 SRTVFFLSA
-359 KVLEP
+359 RVLEP

-379 IKLVSSMVRDPF
+379 VKLVSSMVRDPL
-391 ELWMNSH
+391 ELWLNRN
-398 VDWGR
+398 VEWGR
-403 RIADVVI
+403 KIADLVI
-410 KQAVERSRSVT
+410 RQAVERSRQVQ

-435 EKLTDCESTD
+435 EKLTDCETTSLEE
-445 TNDNELFLVEGDSAG
+445 NELFLVEGDSAG

-491 LFSNV
+491 LFSNA

-506 VDPHGESDEPD
+506 VDPHGSDAEPD
-517 VSGLRY
+517 LSGLRY

-535 GAHISVLLLTL
+535 GAHIAVLLLTL

-553 LIELGHIYVA
+553 LIERGHIYVA
-563 SPPLYKIDVPA
+563 SPPLYKIEIPA

-586 DEEERKSILDRARDE
+586 DEEERKSLLERARDD
-601 GVRPE
+601 GVKVD
-606 SIKIQRFKG
+606 SIRIQRFKG
-615 LGEMNPD
+615 LGEMNPE

-638 VRIEDREQT
+638 VRIEDRDQT
-647 YTIFNMLMSKREAD
+647 FAIFNMLMSKREAE
-661 KRWAWMEEKGDQVE
+661 RRCAWMEEKGDQVE

>member
-1 MKVLSVQCAVRIH
+1 MAV
-14 AATLP
+14 
-19 PQQPNTM
+19 
-26 AAKKYDE
+26 KKYDE
-33 SSVKKL
+33 SSVQKL

-50 MYTRTS
+50 MYTRTA

-78 DRIDVTVHRDGSVS
+78 DRIDVTLHRDGSVT
-92 VADNGRGIPV
+92 VTDNGRGIPV
-102 GLHPEEKIPT
+102 GMHPVEKIPT

-124 KFSKS
+124 KFSRHA
-129 EADAAYKFSG
+129 ADAAYKFSG
-139 GLHGVGV
+139 GLHGVGI

-152 SERLEVEVKREGA
+152 SEKLEVEIKREGA
-165 IHRIVFENGAVKE
+165 LHRIVFADGAVAQ
-178 KLRKGKSIPAR
+178 KLKKVKSLGAR
-189 DTGTQLRIWPNKK
+189 DTGTSLRIWPNKK
-202 YFDSPKVVLPD
+202 YFDSPKISLPD

-230 TLNVEGAKETTTREW
+230 SLSIEDAKETTTRTW
-245 SYPEGMKGYLAELL
+245 SYPEGMKGYLKDLL
-259 AGTEPVAPIFDGEK
+259 AGAEPVGEIFDGEN
-273 YVTES
+273 YVQEA
-278 NGFAIGEGA
+278 NGYAVGEGA
-287 GWAFAFV
+287 GWAFAV
-294 EEGKGS
+294 VDEAKGF

-307 IPTVAGGTHEA
+307 IPTPAGGTHES

-350 SRTIYFLSA
+350 AKTIYFLSA

-379 IKLVSSMVRDPF
+379 FKLVASMVRDPF
-391 ELWMNSH
+391 ELWLNTH
-398 VDWGR
+398 VEWGR
-403 RIADVVI
+403 KIAEVVI
-410 KQAVERSRSVT
+410 RQAVERLRSVQ
-421 KVERKKSSSVVILP
+421 KVERKKSSSVVMLP
-435 EKLTDCESTD
+435 EKLTDCETTD
-445 TNDNELFLVEGDSAG
+445 IAENELFLVEGDSAG

-467 DKRFQAIYKMR
+467 SKRFQAIYKMR

-491 LFSNV
+491 LFSNA

-506 VDPHGESDEPD
+506 VDPHAAGASPD
-517 VSGLRY
+517 LSGLRY

-553 LIELGHIYVA
+553 LIENGNIYIA
-563 SPPLYKIDVPA
+563 SPPLYKIDIPA
-574 QGKRPAKKLYAL
+574 HGKRPAKKLYAL
-586 DEEERKSILDRARDE
+586 DEEERKSILDRARDD
-601 GVRPE
+601 GIRVE
-606 SIKIQRFKG
+606 SIRIQRFKG
-615 LGEMNPD
+615 LGEMNPE

-638 VRIEDREQT
+638 VRIEDVEKT
-647 YTIFNMLMSKREAD
+647 LALFNMLMSKREAEA
-661 KRWAWMEEKGDQVE
+661 RCAWMEEKGDQVE

>member
-1 MKVLSVQCAVRIH
+1 
-14 AATLP
+14 
-19 PQQPNTM
+19 M
-26 AAKKYDE
+26 AIEKYDE
-33 SSVKKL
+33 ASVTKL

-50 MYTRTS
+50 MYTRTV

-69 ADEAFGEHA
+69 ADEAYGGHA
-78 DRIDVTVHRDGSVS
+78 TSIDVTVHRDGSVS
-92 VADNGRGIPV
+92 VSDNGRGIPV
-102 GLHPEEKIPT
+102 GVHPTEKIPT
-112 VQLVL
+112 VQLIF

-124 KFSKS
+124 KFSKT
-129 EADAAYKFSG
+129 ATDAAYKFSG

-152 SERLEVEVKREGA
+152 STRLEVEVRRDGGVHKMVFSDG
-165 IHRIVFENGAVKE
+165 IVSE
-178 KLRKGKSIPAR
+178 KLKRGGALPKNV
-189 DTGTQLRIWPNKK
+189 TGTLLRIWPNKK
-202 YFDSPKVVLPD
+202 YFDSAKVSMAD

-223 LLPGVKV
+223 LLPGVSV
-230 TLNVEGAKETTTREW
+230 TLNVEGARDGQETVSRTW
-245 SYPEGMKGYLAELL
+245 SYPEGMKGYLKDLL
-259 AGTEPVAPIFDGEK
+259 ADVEPLVPILDGEK
-273 YVTES
+273 YVQEA
-278 NGFAIGEGA
+278 NGFAVGEGA

-294 EEGKGS
+294 DETRGF

-307 IPTVAGGTHEA
+307 IPTPAGGTHEA

-336 MMPRGIKLMADDVW
+336 MMPRGIKLQSDDVW
-350 SRTIYFLSA
+350 SRTVYFLSS

-379 IKLVSSMVRDPF
+379 LKLVSSMVRDPF
-391 ELWMNSH
+391 ELWLNSH
-398 VDWGR
+398 VEFGR
-403 RIADVVI
+403 KVAELVI
-410 KQAVERSRSVT
+410 RQAVERSRTVT
-421 KVERKKSSSVVILP
+421 KVERKKSSSVVMLP
-435 EKLTDCESTD
+435 EKLTDCESKNIGET
-445 TNDNELFLVEGDSAG
+445 ELYLVEGDSAG

-491 LFSNV
+491 LFSNA

-506 VDPHGESDEPD
+506 VDPHGENDSPD
-517 VSGLRY
+517 LSGLRY

-535 GAHISVLLLTL
+535 GAHIAVLLLTL

-553 LIELGHIYVA
+553 LIEGGNIYVA
-563 SPPLYKIDVPA
+563 CPPLYKLDIPA
-574 QGKRPAKKLYAL
+574 HGKRPAKKVYAID
-586 DEEERKSILDRARDE
+586 DEELKALRQRAVDE
-601 GVRPE
+601 GVKPE
-606 SIKIQRFKG
+606 SLQTQRFKG
-615 LGEMNPD
+615 LGEMNPE

-638 VRIEDREQT
+638 VRIDDKDKT
-647 YTIFNMLMSKREAD
+647 FSLFNMLMSKKESER
-661 KRWAWMEEKGDQVE
+661 RCAWMEINGDLVE